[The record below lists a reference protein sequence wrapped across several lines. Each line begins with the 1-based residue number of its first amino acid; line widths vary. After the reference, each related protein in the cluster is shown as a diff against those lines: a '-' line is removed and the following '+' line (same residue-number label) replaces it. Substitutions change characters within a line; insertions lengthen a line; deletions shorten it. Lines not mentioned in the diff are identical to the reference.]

1 MTRLLHLDAS
11 PRPGRSGTHEHG
23 SHSRRLSHHF
33 IEHWKA
39 ARPRDAV
46 TMLTGGAPG
55 CREWGR
61 RRSRRRELERGHGDR
76 VGPDSRRWRAPQRA
90 CAHSPR
96 SHARTLRLLMTP
108 CSRQTGVAQPLPR
121 THARSAL

>member
-39 ARPRDAV
+39 ARPED
-46 TMLTGGAPG
+46 P
-55 CREWGR
+55 
-61 RRSRRRELERGHGDR
+61 GHGFY
-76 VGPDSRRWRAPQRA
+76 A
-90 CAHSPR
+90 
-96 SHARTLRLLMTP
+96 
-108 CSRQTGVAQPLPR
+108 
-121 THARSAL
+121 